1 MNYGAKISSSF
12 MTNNNS
18 ILNNNN
24 NISYANNVEPY
35 DSKYSFK
42 INKIKDDY
50 IDFLQK
56 KF

>member
-24 NISYANNVEPY
+24 NIAYANNVEPY

-56 KF
+56 EF